1 MMATSG
7 ARGNNQQ
14 IRQLAGMRGLMADP
28 SGKTIEMPI
37 KANFREGLTVLEYF
51 ISSHGARKGLADTAL
66 RTADSGYLTRRLV
79 DVAQDVIVR
88 ELDCGTEG
96 GLTVRAIM
104 NGTETIE
111 PLWER
116 MAGRY
121 LAEDL
126 IHPETGEVLAHRND
140 YITDAQAKDLEAA
153 GVKEAR
159 IRSALT
165 CRSRHGVC
173 AKCYGRNLAT
183 GVLVDVGE
191 AVGTVAAQSIGEP
204 GTQLTMR
211 TFHTGGI
218 AGGDITQ
225 GLPRVE
231 ELFEAR
237 RPKGQAVI
245 SEVDGRVS
253 IGENKG
259 RTEVSVITESGEAH
273 AYTIPFAAHLAVMD
287 GQTVEAGQ
295 ELTEGSISPQDL
307 LLIKGPLGVQEYLL
321 REVQKVYR
329 LQGVDIN
336 DKHIEVMVRQ
346 MMRKVKIESIGDSDF
361 LAGSQVDII
370 DFDEQNERL
379 EKEGLTP
386 AVGEVQLLGITKAAL
401 ATDSFLSAASF
412 QETTKVLTDSA
423 LKGKN
428 DYLIGLKE
436 NVILGKLI
444 PAGTGMRHYRKIELE
459 EDTIENPYN
468 LDADNLNEGEGAAK
482 EDKEKRPPV
491 FI

>member
-1 MMATSG
+1 MTGVQTCA
-7 ARGNNQQ
+7 
-14 IRQLAGMRGLMADP
+14 L
-28 SGKTIEMPI
+28 PI
-37 KANFREGLTVLEYF
+37 
-51 ISSHGARKGLADTAL
+51 S
-66 RTADSGYLTRRLV
+66 
-79 DVAQDVIVR
+79 
-88 ELDCGTEG
+88 
-96 GLTVRAIM
+96 
-104 NGTETIE
+104 ETIE

-116 MAGRY
+116 VAGRY
-121 LAEDL
+121 LAEDVL
-126 IHPETGEVLAHRND
+126 HPETGEILAHRND
-140 YITDAQAKDLEAA
+140 YISDDEAKAIEAA
-153 GVKEAR
+153 GVKEVR

-173 AKCYGRNLAT
+173 SKCYGRNLAT
-183 GVLVDVGE
+183 GVVVDVGE

-245 SEVDGRVS
+245 TEVDGRVS

-259 RTEVSVITESGEAH
+259 RTEVTVITDNGEAH
-273 AYTIPFAAHLAVMD
+273 AYVIPFAAHLAVME

-295 ELTEGSISPQDL
+295 ELTEGSINPQDL
-307 LLIKGPLGVQEYLL
+307 LMIKGPLGVQEYLL

-329 LQGVDIN
+329 LQGVEIN

-346 MMRKVKIESIGDSDF
+346 MMRKVKVEEIGDSKF

-370 DFDEQNERL
+370 DFDEENERL
-379 EKEGLTP
+379 EAEGLRP
-386 AVGEVQLLGITKAAL
+386 AVGEIQLLGITKAAL

-423 LKGKN
+423 IKGKN
-428 DYLIGLKE
+428 DHLIGLKE

-444 PAGTGMRHYRKIELE
+444 PAGTGMRHYRRIELE
-459 EDTIENPYN
+459 GKAYESPYDQVVDAISGEFAED
-468 LDADNLNEGEGAAK
+468 GEGGQ
-482 EDKEKRPPV
+482 PV
-491 FI
+491 AVEQIGRASCRERV